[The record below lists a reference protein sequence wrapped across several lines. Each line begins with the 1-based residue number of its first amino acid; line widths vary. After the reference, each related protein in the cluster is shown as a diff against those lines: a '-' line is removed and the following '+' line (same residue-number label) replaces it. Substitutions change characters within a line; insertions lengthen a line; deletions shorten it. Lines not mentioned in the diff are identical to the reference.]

1 MPLWGVVTAAAAP
14 ILLVAGWTIAARLQ
28 PGGFDPVT
36 ETISDLAG
44 ADASHRWVMTAAI
57 LGTGACQVATAVAL
71 RPAALPGRLVFAAG
85 GVCTILVGLS
95 PLPSAGQAA
104 PVHAVVA
111 AGSFAAL
118 AAWPLVSWRQGESVP
133 WGLRRGV
140 ALSAGCGLVAV
151 TAWFFR
157 DAVLGTGT
165 VGLSERAAAVLLN
178 LWPLA
183 VAVSARRLGRASQAP
198 TRVTNPLVS

>member
-1 MPLWGVVTAAAAP
+1 MTRMPWWGVVTAASAP

-36 ETISDLAG
+36 GTISDLAG
-44 ADASHRWVMTAAI
+44 ADASHRWVMTTAI
-57 LGTGACQVATAVAL
+57 LGTGACQIATAIAL

-85 GVCTILVGLS
+85 GLCTILVGVN
-95 PLPSAGQAA
+95 PLPPAGQTAT
-104 PVHAVVA
+104 VHAVVA

-118 AAWPLVSWRQGESVP
+118 ATWPFASWQRGESVP

-140 ALSAGCGLVAV
+140 AVCAGCGLVAV
-151 TAWFFR
+151 TGWFFR
-157 DAVLGTGT
+157 DVVAEVAT

-178 LWPLA
+178 LWPVA
-183 VAVSARRLGRASQAP
+183 VALSAWRLSERSAR
-198 TRVTNPLVS
+198 

>member
-1 MPLWGVVTAAAAP
+1 VATAAAAP

-28 PGGFDPVT
+28 PGNFDSVT
-36 ETISDLAG
+36 QTISDLAA

-57 LGTGACQVATAVAL
+57 LATGACQMATAVAL
-71 RPAALPGRLVFAAG
+71 LPAALPGRFVLAAG
-85 GVCTILVGLS
+85 GVCTVLVGLN

-104 PVHAVVA
+104 TTHGFVA
-111 AGSFAAL
+111 AASFGAL
-118 AAWPLVSWRQGESVP
+118 ATWPLASWRRGESIP

-140 ALSAGCGLVAV
+140 ALSAGCGLLAV

-157 DAVLGTGT
+157 DVLAGTMS

-178 LWPLA
+178 VWPFA
-183 VAVSARRLGRASQAP
+183 VALSVWRLTPRSPGRLGLS
-198 TRVTNPLVS
+198 

>member
-1 MPLWGVVTAAAAP
+1 VWGVVTAAAAP

-44 ADASHRWVMTAAI
+44 ADASHGWVMTTAI
-57 LGTGACQVATAVAL
+57 LGTGVCQIATAVAL
-71 RPAALPGRLVFAAG
+71 RPAALAGRLAFAAG
-85 GVCTILVGLS
+85 GLCTVLVGLS
-95 PLPSAGQAA
+95 PLPPAGQTSN
-104 PVHAVVA
+104 VHAVVA

-118 AAWPLVSWRQGESVP
+118 ATWPFVNWRRGESVP

-140 ALSAGCGLVAV
+140 AVSAGCGLVAV

-157 DAVLGTGT
+157 DVVAEATT
-165 VGLSERAAAVLLN
+165 VGLSERADAALLN

-183 VAVSARRLGRASQAP
+183 VAVSAWRLSARSP
-198 TRVTNPLVS
+198 R